1 MIENKKK
8 NMAQSY
14 NFIWDTAKAKTN
26 TIKHKISFETATGVF
41 KDKHAISI
49 FDEEH
54 SEDEERWITIGM
66 DMETRVL
73 VVVHTFI
80 EMNSENVTIRII
92 SARKA
97 TKAEQK
103 TYNGE

>member
-1 MIENKKK
+1 MPIN
-8 NMAQSY
+8 Y
-14 NFIWDTAKAKTN
+14 NFIWDPIKAKTN
-26 TIKHKISFETATGVF
+26 TIKHKISFETATTVF
-41 KDKHAISI
+41 KDKNAISI

-73 VVVHTFI
+73 VVVHTFLEI
-80 EMNSENVTIRII
+80 NNENMTIRII

-97 TKAEQK
+97 TKKEQK